1 MNSKELFE
9 KIKSSIT
16 EALNKEDGIMLG
28 GKKLTFDQ
36 HENMAEEKIIHTD
49 SDCVEVHVYNRSCS
63 RIMWY
68 VDVYNVLYIES
79 AAIYA
84 VEELEKT
91 FSQERPIIARNFE
104 CAIKDGF
111 QIAITFDENQIKD
124 S

>member
-28 GKKLTFDQ
+28 GKELTFHQ
-36 HENMAEEKIIHTD
+36 HDELLDGKLDNVKHN
-49 SDCVEVHVYNRSCS
+49 CVEVHVLGSAMSKEIR
-63 RIMWY
+63 Y
-68 VDVYNVLYIES
+68 VNVYNVLYIES
-79 AAIYA
+79 ASIYA
-84 VEELEKT
+84 VEELKKT
-91 FSQERPIIARNFE
+91 FSQERPLISRNFE
-104 CAIKDGF
+104 STIKDGF